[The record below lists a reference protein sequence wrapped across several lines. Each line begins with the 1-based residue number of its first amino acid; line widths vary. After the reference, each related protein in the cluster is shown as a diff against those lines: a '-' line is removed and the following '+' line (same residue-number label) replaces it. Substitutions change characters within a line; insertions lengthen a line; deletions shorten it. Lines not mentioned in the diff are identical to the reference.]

1 MKDLLNLVHPVPAIA
16 PVSVATDAAQ
26 VSAIIDRQGF
36 ESLTYLIALG
46 DIADADATFAVMLEH
61 GSQANLSDATV
72 VAAKDLLGTNAL
84 AAFTYADDNKT
95 RKIGYRGDLR
105 YTRLTI
111 TPAGNLAAALF
122 SAIALLGHPQKIP
135 TVNPPV

>member
-1 MKDLLNLVHPVPAIA
+1 MARSVVGGLIEEQNLLLNLNNVRAAEGYLPAHSLSVAMLAIA
-16 PVSVATDAAQ
+16 T
-26 VSAIIDRQGF
+26 G
-36 ESLTYLIALG
+36 SL
-46 DIADADATFAVMLEH
+46 ADADATFAVKLEH
-61 GSQANLSDATV
+61 GSQANLSDAADV
-72 VAAKDLLGTNAL
+72 VAKDLLGTTAL

-111 TPAGNLAAALF
+111 TPSGNAAAALV
-122 SAIALLGHPQKIP
+122 SAIALLGHPQKVP